1 MASRNFG
8 NVKAAAVKRH
18 PGSNITG
25 VPNFERGL
33 QLLRTPQRSQ
43 TPLSRLAR
51 TFSTA
56 RSQALGGAAGSLE
69 TRDADYV
76 GGVAGTCTGSASLRR
91 LATAAC
97 AATAAC
103 LLRTFST
110 AFLQP
115 AVFTAALSLR
125 SICLLRSFSIAFP
138 KVLAATTCFFK
149 RLSIGPAIA
158 GQ

>member
-25 VPNFERGL
+25 VTNFERGL

-76 GGVAGTCTGSASLRR
+76 GGVAGTCTGSESLRR
-91 LATAAC
+91 LVTAAC
-97 AATAAC
+97 SARAAC
-103 LLRTFST
+103 LPRSRPPSSSQRCCT
-110 AFLQP
+110 AGGNEQKGPP
-115 AVFTAALSLR
+115 ASVFMRKT
-125 SICLLRSFSIAFP
+125 IAT
-138 KVLAATTCFFK
+138 VVILG
-149 RLSIGPAIA
+149 L
-158 GQ
+158 